1 MNNKRIN
8 LMVDLVKM
16 LIIILIAVALV
27 SIIILLVSEVPGDA
41 ISSFFL
47 GPFSSLRR
55 IGNIIE
61 AATPLMFTALAVTI
75 IFRSGQFSMIS
86 EGAFFIGAAGA
97 MIAGISLTLPA
108 GIHPVVTILVGAL
121 FGAIAAGIP
130 AILKLLWG
138 VSELVT
144 SIMLNYVALYLS
156 LYLLSYHY
164 LDTATTA
171 FQSHKVQDTAN
182 LGVIIPGTRIH
193 AGIPIALILCVLV
206 WVFIFRSKQGYKL
219 RVTGDNPSFAK
230 YAGIGAAVVMFSS
243 QIIAGAIAGAG
254 GAIELLGMYSRFK
267 WTSLP
272 GYGWTGIVVCLLAQR
287 NPLFVPLSAAFIA
300 YLNVGADIMSRSS
313 DVSSEMVLIIQ
324 GVMMLLVASDAL
336 LKGMRQ
342 RMIVK
347 AADAEAKAIAQLA
360 QETTSGG
367 TEQ

>member
-8 LMVDLVKM
+8 LLVDIIKM
-16 LIIILIAVALV
+16 ALIIAIACALV
-27 SIIILLVSEVPGDA
+27 SVIVLVVSDVPGEA

-86 EGAFFIGAAGA
+86 EGAFFIGACGG
-97 MIAGISLTLPA
+97 MIAGISWDLPPV
-108 GIHPVVTILVGAL
+108 IHPIATIL
-121 FGAIAAGIP
+121 FGALLGAVAAGIP

-144 SIMLNYVALYLS
+144 SIMLNYVCLFVS
-156 LYLLSYHY
+156 LYMLNYHY
-164 LDTATTA
+164 RDTATTA
-171 FQSHKVQDTAN
+171 FQSHLVQDTAN
-182 LGVIIPGTRIH
+182 LPVVIPGTRIH
-193 AGIPIALILCVLV
+193 VGVPIALVLCVLV
-206 WVFIFRSKQGYKL
+206 WVFLFKSKTGYKL

-230 YAGIGAAVVMFSS
+230 YAGISAAMVMFSA
-243 QIIAGAIAGAG
+243 QIIAGAVAGAG
-254 GAIELLGMYSRFK
+254 GAVELMGMYARFK

-272 GYGWTGIVVCLLAQR
+272 GYGWTGIVVCLLARR
-287 NPLFVPLSAAFIA
+287 NPLLVPLSACFIA

-313 DVSSEMVLIIQ
+313 DVSSEMVQIIQ
-324 GVMMLLVASDAL
+324 AVMMLLIAADAL
-336 LKGMRQ
+336 LRGLRQ

-347 AADAEAKAIAQLA
+347 AAEAEAQNKTPAAGV
-360 QETTSGG
+360 GG
-367 TEQ
+367 TA